1 MSLYGWDNLQRII
14 IQNIDGNDDDD
25 DLELLIGNDDV
36 NEDEDD
42 LHQLINAQSEQDHLY
57 YVPTSMS
64 QIGFY
69 TMTS

>member
-42 LHQLINAQSEQDHLY
+42 LHQLINAQK
-57 YVPTSMS
+57 
-64 QIGFY
+64 
-69 TMTS
+69 